1 MPSFL
6 ADSSIWGWAN
16 SGRRPDIAEKLA
28 ERLERGEVCSCPP
41 VIIEALHRAT
51 TGREYEELYGTL
63 FEPVDVVPLTEEAA
77 SRAVEVQ
84 RSMAATTHG
93 NHLRPAVDFLLA
105 AAAELAGE
113 EIVLW
118 FFDKDL
124 LVICE
129 HTGQPYEAESS
140 TGPGR

>member
-6 ADSSIWGWAN
+6 ADSSIWGWAS

-28 ERLERGEVCSCPP
+28 ERLEQGEVCSCSP

-51 TGREYEELYGTL
+51 TGREYEALYGTL

-77 SRAVEVQ
+77 SRAVDVQ

-129 HTGQPYEAESS
+129 HTGQPYETESS
-140 TGPGR
+140 TGPGT

>member
-28 ERLERGEVCSCPP
+28 ERLERGEVCTCPP

-51 TGREYEELYGTL
+51 AGREYEELYGTL
-63 FEPVDVVPLTEEAA
+63 FEPVDVVPLTEGAA

-84 RSMAATTHG
+84 RSMAASTHG

>member
-63 FEPVDVVPLTEEAA
+63 FEPVDVVSLTEEAA
-77 SRAVEVQ
+77 GRAVEVQ

>member
-51 TGREYEELYGTL
+51 AGREYEELYGTL
-63 FEPVDVVPLTEEAA
+63 FEPVDVVSLTEEAA
-77 SRAVEVQ
+77 GRAVEVQ